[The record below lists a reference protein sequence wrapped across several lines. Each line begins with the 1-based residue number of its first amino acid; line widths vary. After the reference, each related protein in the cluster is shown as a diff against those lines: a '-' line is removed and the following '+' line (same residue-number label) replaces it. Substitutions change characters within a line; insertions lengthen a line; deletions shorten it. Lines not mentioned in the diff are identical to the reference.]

1 MFKYR
6 FLLCFRMF
14 RSCFRF
20 YVPVAVGPA
29 LHWRRGHSFNVKTA
43 YKAGGSRGFSVFS
56 DNFVALDIKNGKNM
70 RKFIALLLCVFALCT
85 AQVSAQNGGE
95 EKIKAGDALP
105 AFTLHSGTYGDV
117 SPADLKGKVV
127 LVSLFA
133 TWCGPCQLELAEV
146 QKTLWPEYKDNKDFR
161 LLVIG
166 REHTEADLEKYNA
179 RKKFSFPLYPDPKRE
194 AYSLFADNTI
204 PRAYLFGKDGR
215 LVYSSVGYT
224 KAEFQ
229 KLMEAI
235 AQALAQ

>member
-1 MFKYR
+1 M
-6 FLLCFRMF
+6 
-14 RSCFRF
+14 
-20 YVPVAVGPA
+20 
-29 LHWRRGHSFNVKTA
+29 
-43 YKAGGSRGFSVFS
+43 FS
-56 DNFVALDIKNGKNM
+56 DNFVALNIKKRNDM
-70 RKFIALLLCVFALCT
+70 RKFIAVLLCAVSLCAT
-85 AQVSAQNGGE
+85 QVYAQASGE

-105 AFTLHSGTYGDV
+105 AFSLHSQKYGDV
-117 SPADLKGKVV
+117 VPANLKGKVV

-194 AYSLFADNTI
+194 AYSLFADNII